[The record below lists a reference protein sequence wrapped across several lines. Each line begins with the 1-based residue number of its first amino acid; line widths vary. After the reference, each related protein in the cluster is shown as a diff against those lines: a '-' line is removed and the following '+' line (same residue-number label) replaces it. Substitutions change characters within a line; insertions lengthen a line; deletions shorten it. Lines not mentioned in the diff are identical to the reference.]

1 MRTFNTTGPMKPD
14 QHYCIPPLE
23 RLDLPAVRELVD
35 GEKYF
40 ALHAPRQT
48 GKTTALLALAD
59 VLNRQGYLCV
69 YATVENART
78 ARKDVERAI
87 KVVLASLASAARAA
101 GDIFLAEVWPG
112 ALAQVGPDSALVEC
126 LSRWATAAE
135 KPLVL
140 LIDEVD
146 TLQGDALL
154 AVLQQLR
161 SGYPSRPARFPQSV
175 VLCGMRDLRD
185 YQIDSTA
192 SPFNIAA
199 ASLRL
204 GDFSENEV
212 RALLAQ
218 HTEETGQRFSPRAL
232 DMVWEQT
239 RGQPWLV
246 NALADFACFRG
257 EGGRD
262 WSRSVQAEEIAAAK
276 ERLIA
281 DRVTHLRSLAE
292 RLSEERIRRVI
303 EPLLTGS
310 DQPAFAD
317 ADIEYAQDIGL
328 IAGDDPLRIANPIYA
343 EVIPR
348 ELASAAQ
355 KGIVAEA
362 TWYLDANGGL
372 DMPALMRAFQAFFGR
387 NSEHWRQG
395 FRYQEAWPQ
404 LLLQAFLHRVV
415 NGGGRIER
423 EYGLGRGRVDLLL
436 VWPFAAGTQEFL
448 VGCKVVGEH
457 DRLESV
463 IAEGVEQT
471 AAYAGRCAAQGAHLV
486 IFDRRTERSWAQK
499 VFQERRRA
507 RDGTTVDVWGM

>member
-1 MRTFNTTGPMKPD
+1 MRTFNTAGPMKPD

-23 RLDLPAVRELVD
+23 RLDLSTVRELVH

-40 ALHAPRQT
+40 VLHAPRQT
-48 GKTTALLALAD
+48 GKTTALLALAE
-59 VLNRQGYLCV
+59 VLNREGYRCV
-69 YATVENART
+69 YASVENART
-78 ARKDVERAI
+78 AREDVERAI
-87 KVVLASLASAARAA
+87 KVVLASLASQAHAA
-101 GDIFLAEVWPG
+101 GDAFLAEIWPG
-112 ALAQVGPDSALVEC
+112 ILARFGPDSALVEC
-126 LSRWATAAE
+126 LSQWAAASE

-161 SGYPSRPARFPQSV
+161 SGYPSRPVRFPQSV

-185 YQIDSTA
+185 YRIDSTA

-204 GDFSENEV
+204 GDLAEDEV

-218 HTEETGQRFSPRAL
+218 HTDETGQTFAPPAL
-232 DMVWEQT
+232 DLLWEQT

-246 NALADFACFRG
+246 NALADFACFRR
-257 EGGRD
+257 EDGRD
-262 WSRSVQAEEIAAAK
+262 WSREVQADDMMVAK

-281 DRVTHLRSLAE
+281 GRVTHLRSLAE
-292 RLSEERIRRVI
+292 RLTEERIRRVI
-303 EPLLTGS
+303 EPLLTGD

-317 ADIEYAQDIGL
+317 ADIEYAQDLGL
-328 IAGDDPLRIANPIYA
+328 IADDDPLRIANPIYA

-348 ELASAAQ
+348 ELTAAAQ
-355 KGIVAEA
+355 RGIVAEA
-362 TWYLDANGGL
+362 AWYLDANGGL
-372 DMPALMRAFQAFFGR
+372 DVPALMRAFQAFFRR

-395 FRYQEAWPQ
+395 VRYQEAWPQ
-404 LLLQAFLHRVV
+404 LLLQAFMHRVV

-436 VWPFAAGTQEFL
+436 VWPTATGTQE
-448 VGCKVVGEH
+448 VPVECKVVGER
-457 DRLESV
+457 DGLESV

-471 AAYAGRCAAQGAHLV
+471 AAYAARCAAQGAHLV
-486 IFDRRTERSWAQK
+486 IFDRRAERSWAQK
-499 VFQERRRA
+499 VFQERRQA
-507 RDGTTVDVWGM
+507 NDGTPIDVWGM